1 MPNMEKYVDMD
12 YKTAKENGWKQ
23 GIMAMED
30 K

>member
-1 MPNMEKYVDMD
+1 MEKYVDMD